1 LQPKLHHVSTVAF
14 DVAGVRRTEQLGNGC
29 WTADAQFFFGLLDA
43 VVAGY
48 GHESVAL
55 AVPPVGHADGRY
67 GGRQPRKGSGEGVT
81 TTETVR
87 GSQTIDNAL
96 HLLIEAVEA
105 DAPTPGTGVEVTFY
119 LPTGTVMG
127 NLEPCWYF
135 DQKLLHYLQTTGVDH
150 NRQTPNEGTCGK
162 HEFVHLSKVAYQ
174 HSGGDINQHDQVRVR
189 LADVHSW
196 AFGRGQLSVK
206 DLHW

>member
-1 LQPKLHHVSTVAF
+1 M
-14 DVAGVRRTEQLGNGC
+14 
-29 WTADAQFFFGLLDA
+29 
-43 VVAGY
+43 
-48 GHESVAL
+48 
-55 AVPPVGHADGRY
+55 
-67 GGRQPRKGSGEGVT
+67 T
-81 TTETVR
+81 TTETV
-87 GSQTIDNAL
+87 GESHTVDGAL
-96 HLLIEAVEA
+96 HLIIEAIEA
-105 DAPTPGTGVEVTFY
+105 SPPSPGTGVEVAFH

-150 NRQTPNEGTCGK
+150 SHPTPAEGSCGK
-162 HEFVHLSKVAYQ
+162 HQFVHLSKFSYQ
-174 HSGGDINQHDQVRVR
+174 QSGGDVNQHDQAGVR